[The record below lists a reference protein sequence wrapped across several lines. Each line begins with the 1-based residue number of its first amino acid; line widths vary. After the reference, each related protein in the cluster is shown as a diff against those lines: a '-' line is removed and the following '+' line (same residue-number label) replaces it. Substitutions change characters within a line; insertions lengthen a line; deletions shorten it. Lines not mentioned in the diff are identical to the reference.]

1 MTNVEKITIQIGFFY
16 YAKAEGKNNSE
27 KAENAIRNL
36 TSVGITKVE
45 YDDKDEVTIH
55 LNSPALLIGK
65 RGSNIDELKES
76 LSKNMSVQIKRINLV
91 EEKINRLLFTFVQ
104 VIEEDSWD
112 IDDDD
117 YLAGDKLLKN
127 YLDPSEE
134 YSEEYVTC
142 EDDPD
147 IKVQWKR
154 NVEWAKKVS
163 TDGCKCF
170 GVKLPEGELCSDCDE
185 CILRNIGNGCKKCT
199 SEEAATIW
207 LERHAM
213 VKTKDKI

>member
-1 MTNVEKITIQIGFFY
+1 MTNVEKIIMQIGFFY

-55 LNSPALLIGK
+55 LNRPALLIGK

-104 VIEEDSWD
+104 AIEEDSWD
-112 IDDDD
+112 IDDED
-117 YLAGDKLLKN
+117 YSAGYKLLKN

-134 YSEEYVTC
+134 YVA
-142 EDDPD
+142 PQ
-147 IKVQWKR
+147 I
-154 NVEWAKKVS
+154 
-163 TDGCKCF
+163 F
-170 GVKLPEGELCSDCDE
+170 G
-185 CILRNIGNGCKKCT
+185 
-199 SEEAATIW
+199 
-207 LERHAM
+207 
-213 VKTKDKI
+213 